1 MAQLKEDGVSGKS
14 NKEEYA
20 PQADIANV
28 VITVDGPAG
37 AGKSTVSK
45 LLAEK
50 LHILYLDT
58 GAMYRAVALE
68 CKREGVDIEES
79 EKLKKLCTRLDLA
92 LKSEGQ
98 ESKVFIGN
106 EDVSLAIRSREI
118 DMLSSK
124 ISAKQEVREAMTRLQ
139 RKIASGGGIVAEGRD
154 MGTVVFPRAN
164 FKFFIT
170 ASAVVRAER
179 RYRERLERG
188 ENISRAEIEQE
199 LRKRDHQD
207 CTRAIAPLV
216 PAKDAVIIDTT
227 NLSPGQVVQQMLE
240 IIKHGKHMDP

>member
-1 MAQLKEDGVSGKS
+1 
-14 NKEEYA
+14 
-20 PQADIANV
+20 
-28 VITVDGPAG
+28 
-37 AGKSTVSK
+37 
-45 LLAEK
+45 
-50 LHILYLDT
+50 
-58 GAMYRAVALE
+58 
-68 CKREGVDIEES
+68 
-79 EKLKKLCTRLDLA
+79 
-92 LKSEGQ
+92 
-98 ESKVFIGN
+98 
-106 EDVSLAIRSREI
+106 
-118 DMLSSK
+118 
-124 ISAKQEVREAMTRLQ
+124 
-139 RKIASGGGIVAEGRD
+139 